1 MLKSLCIKT
10 NNKRVINYLLEE
22 FNNLNLN
29 NLYISTSKF
38 KLYNN
43 FIVHYN
49 GKNLNAF
56 YTVVSNIMSS
66 LIIDLYEETI
76 LKRIISSNYFY
87 FTNIEQRKILEICRY
102 YLCSKDLDEVTLR
115 KESLKISCIEYFSN
129 NKSVILDGF
138 INFRISN
145 YIKIIDYVVD
155 LSVNKFVIDR
165 EYNEFVDLLRCY
177 INSKESNT
185 SLVHLIYQNQE
196 AILLDEFKNIIT
208 IDDTALNNKYLSDIT
223 FSSNDYALNTLL
235 TLLPEKIYI
244 HVIDSIQ
251 DEFINTIKLIF
262 DSRIYICNDCTICNI
277 YRLNKKHLLNKL

>member
-10 NNKRVINYLLEE
+10 NNRRVINYLLEE
-22 FNNLNLN
+22 FNKVNLN

-56 YTVVSNIMSS
+56 YTVLSNIMSS

-76 LKRIISSNYFY
+76 LKRIITNNYFY
-87 FTNIEQRKILEICRY
+87 FTDMEQRRILEICKD
-102 YLCSKDLDEVTLR
+102 YLCGKDLAEVTLR

-138 INFRISN
+138 INFRINN
-145 YIKIIDYVVD
+145 YIKIIDYIVD
-155 LSVNKFVIDR
+155 LSVNKFVIDK
-165 EYNEFVDLLRCY
+165 EYAEFVDLLRCY

-208 IDDTALNNKYLSDIT
+208 IEDTALNSKYLSDIT

-244 HVIDSIQ
+244 HVIDSTQ

-262 DSRIYICNDCTICNI
+262 DSRVYICNECNLCRL
-277 YRLNKKHLLNKL
+277 YRLEKIHN

>member
-87 FTNIEQRKILEICRY
+87 FTNIEQRKILEICRD

-115 KESLKISCIEYFSN
+115 KESLKFSCIEYFSN

-244 HVIDSIQ
+244 HVIDSTQ

>member
-22 FNNLNLN
+22 FNNVNLN

-66 LIIDLYEETI
+66 LIIALYEETI
-76 LKRIISSNYFY
+76 LRRIITNNYFY
-87 FTNIEQRKILEICRY
+87 FTDMEQRRILEICKN
-102 YLCSKDLDEVTLR
+102 YLCGKDLEEVTLR

-208 IDDTALNNKYLSDIT
+208 VEDNILNSKYLSDIT

-235 TLLPEKIYI
+235 NLIPEKIII
-244 HVIDSIQ
+244 HLVDKCS
-251 DEFINTIKLIF
+251 DEFINTLKLIF
-262 DSRIYICNDCTICNI
+262 EDRISICSDCSICKLYKLNLTI
-277 YRLNKKHLLNKL
+277 

>member
-22 FNNLNLN
+22 FNNVNLN

-49 GKNLNAF
+49 GKNLTAF

-76 LKRIISSNYFY
+76 LKRIITSNYFY
-87 FTNIEQRKILEICRY
+87 FTDMEQRRILEICKD
-102 YLCSKDLDEVTLR
+102 YLCGKDLDEVTLR

-145 YIKIIDYVVD
+145 YIKIIDYIVD
-155 LSVNKFVIDR
+155 LSVNKFVIDK
-165 EYNEFVDLLRCY
+165 EYAEFVDLLRCY

-208 IDDTALNNKYLSDIT
+208 VDDNALNNKYLSDIT

-244 HVIDSIQ
+244 HVIDNIQ

-262 DSRIYICNDCTICNI
+262 DSRVYICNECNICNI

>member
-22 FNNLNLN
+22 FNKVNLN
-29 NLYISTSKF
+29 NLYISTLKF

-43 FIVHYN
+43 FIVHYH

-56 YTVVSNIMSS
+56 YTAVSNIMSS

-76 LKRIISSNYFY
+76 LKRIITSNYFY
-87 FTNIEQRKILEICRY
+87 FTNIEQRKILEICKD
-102 YLCSKDLDEVTLR
+102 YLCGKDLDEVTLR

-155 LSVNKFVIDR
+155 LSVNKFVIDK
-165 EYNEFVDLLRCY
+165 EYTEFVDLLRCY
-177 INSKESNT
+177 INSRESNT

-208 IDDTALNNKYLSDIT
+208 IDDNALNNKYLSDIT

-244 HVIDSIQ
+244 HVIDGTQ

-262 DSRIYICNDCTICNI
+262 DNRIYICNECNLCKL
-277 YRLNKKHLLNKL
+277 YRLEKIHN

>member
-10 NNKRVINYLLEE
+10 NNRRVINYLLEE
-22 FNNLNLN
+22 FNKVNLN

-56 YTVVSNIMSS
+56 YTVLSNIMSS

-76 LKRIISSNYFY
+76 LKRIITNNYFY
-87 FTNIEQRKILEICRY
+87 FTDMEQRRILEICKD
-102 YLCSKDLDEVTLR
+102 YLCGKDLEEVTLR

-138 INFRISN
+138 INFRINN
-145 YIKIIDYVVD
+145 YIKIIDYIVD
-155 LSVNKFVIDR
+155 LSVNKFVIDK
-165 EYNEFVDLLRCY
+165 EYAEFVDLLRCY

-208 IDDTALNNKYLSDIT
+208 IEDTALNSKYLSDIT

-244 HVIDSIQ
+244 HVIDSTQ

-262 DSRIYICNDCTICNI
+262 DSRVYICNECNLCRL
-277 YRLNKKHLLNKL
+277 YRLEKIHN